1 MENKTTN
8 SGPQRRGRRWL
19 GHLLLILA
27 ILAGLHWWQTRS
39 LVGGAAPA
47 LAGELAGG
55 GTFDLGKPRDRP
67 LLVHFWATWCPMCR
81 LGDDAIDAIARDSD
95 VITIAI
101 QSGGAAE
108 ILGHM
113 KRESLSFPVIPDP
126 FGVLVTAWG
135 VSGVPAS
142 FVLDSGNRIRFA
154 TVGYTTGIGLRGRL
168 WATHM
173 LD

>member
-1 MENKTTN
+1 
-8 SGPQRRGRRWL
+8 
-19 GHLLLILA
+19 
-27 ILAGLHWWQTRS
+27 
-39 LVGGAAPA
+39 
-47 LAGELAGG
+47 
-55 GTFDLGKPRDRP
+55 
-67 LLVHFWATWCPMCR
+67 MCR
-81 LGDDAIDAIARDSD
+81 LGDDTIDAIAKDSG
-95 VITIAI
+95 VITVAI

-126 FGVLVTAWG
+126 FGELATDWG

-142 FVLDSGNRIRFA
+142 FVLDANNRIRFA